1 MWRKA
6 LEIREDHISKGMTT
20 LQGESG
26 EGLNLGSAT
35 KGKDNGFLDI
45 SVRISRVILGQAL
58 M

>member
-6 LEIREDHISKGMTT
+6 LEIREDHISKGMAT
-20 LQGESG
+20 LKVKNG

-35 KGKDNGFLDI
+35 EGKDNGFLDI
-45 SVRISRVILGQAL
+45 SVRKSRVILGQAL